1 MASKS
6 TSRAARSKR
15 TKDELISEM
24 EALETKYKN
33 VAPTADPIAAKLADE
48 RATAAR
54 TVAKS
59 MTVDAL
65 VREGGEYALSLG
77 RAMAAI
83 NERAVARAEE
93 LKALDEAI
101 AAETAELERL
111 YELDIA
117 SASVR
122 ALVEE
127 HSAKRAALEAA
138 YEEGARALE
147 KDIAE
152 KRQQWKE
159 EEAAHF
165 KQVGQRNRDLEN
177 QRAREQAEYDY
188 KTSQARA
195 RAEEEFN
202 YKLQIAQR
210 NETERV
216 TKAQNALFARE
227 QAVVEGEKTLEA
239 GHARIANIDAEIA
252 TAVKA
257 AEGKAT
263 GMAEARCR
271 NEFALKE
278 KDYQQQLAIAQQK
291 NSNAAE
297 LNQRLAAEVEDLKK
311 QLTNAKEQ
319 VTQVTIKALEASSG
333 QQALQNLQSAIK
345 DNALPTRSK
354 A

>member
-1 MASKS
+1 MPSKS

-33 VAPTADPIAAKLADE
+33 VVPTADPIAAKLADE
-48 RATAAR
+48 RAAAAR

-111 YELDIA
+111 YELDVA

-188 KTSQARA
+188 KTSQART

-202 YKLQIAQR
+202 YKLQIAKR
-210 NETERV
+210 NQDEQAAEANKKLLV
-216 TKAQNALFARE
+216 RE
-227 QAVVEGEKTLEA
+227 QVVVEGEKALEA
-239 GHARIANIDAEIA
+239 GRARIANLDAEIA
-252 TAVKA
+252 QAVKA

-271 NEFALKE
+271 NEFALE
-278 KDYQQQLAIAQQK
+278 RKDLQNQLASANERNVSLTQ
-291 NSNAAE
+291 
-297 LNQRLAAEVEDLKK
+297 LNERLANEVEQIKA
-311 QLTNAKEQ
+311 QLTAAKEQ
-319 VTQVTIKALEASSG
+319 VTEITLEALKASSG
-333 QQALQNLQSAIK
+333 QQALQSLQSVIK